1 MVNLIAMA
9 VIVAIVGAAA
19 GYLYKAKKRG
29 VRCVGCPDS
38 GHCSRSCGSCSGC
51 CQK

>member
-1 MVNLIAMA
+1 MVDIIALA
-9 VIVAIVGAAA
+9 VIAVIVGAAA

-29 VRCVGCPDS
+29 VRCVGCPDADSCS
-38 GHCSRSCGSCSGC
+38 GKCGSCSGC